1 MQTREIPPN
10 QWRQFFD
17 DFSKRHDGWIV
28 DLEVVGREIGDQQEV
43 NDLPLVGIT
52 ADVKGS
58 ERRLEITAGKTT
70 DSHVTHIIDR
80 PRRVWVKQPGESIE
94 IEAEDGTKTI
104 VSFEQVAP
112 EQTERQLPEEATKG
126 RR

>member
-1 MQTREIPPN
+1 MQTKEIPQN

-17 DFSKRHDGWIV
+17 DFSKQHAGWVI
-28 DLEVVGREIGDQQEV
+28 DLEVIGREIGDQQEV

-52 ADVKGS
+52 ADAKGS
-58 ERRLEITAGKTT
+58 EPGLEITAGQTT
-70 DSHVTHIIDR
+70 DSHVTHIINR
-80 PRRVWVKQPGESIE
+80 PRHVWVKQPGNSIE

-104 VSFEQVAP
+104 LNFEQVGPGQA
-112 EQTERQLPEEATKG
+112 ERQLPEETVKG